1 MDPFI
6 NFIFTNRVNN
16 NDTYN
21 DTFMYVFSNSTHPYV
36 TQKLNKRILITKLN
50 IPKYYKCKKT
60 HECIICLENVK
71 KKEFTRQL
79 YCGHDFHKKCIDHW
93 LYTLYYE
100 DKLINCPL
108 CRKLVCFKDI
118 NGVV

>member
-1 MDPFI
+1 MIIYESLCIMSIEKLMD
-6 NFIFTNRVNN
+6 T
-16 NDTYN
+16 
-21 DTFMYVFSNSTHPYV
+21 
-36 TQKLNKRILITKLN
+36 
-50 IPKYYKCKKT
+50 
-60 HECIICLENVK
+60 ECIICLENVK
-71 KKEFTRQL
+71 KREFTRQL
-79 YCGHDFHKKCIDHW
+79 YCEHNFHKKCIDHW